1 MEKSISPEKMKY
13 LRLLGEQYPT
23 VEALCTEI
31 TRLSAQLSLP
41 KGTEH
46 FMSDIHGEYEAFC
59 HIMNNCS
66 GVIREKVRLWLGD
79 QLTSEEADALCT
91 LIYYPDAILKQHRQ
105 KGELTPAWYRA
116 QVERMLHLARMLSS
130 KYTRE
135 KVRRSMPTD
144 WEFLLDELMH
154 YQADEPVALTEQE
167 DNRRRYH
174 DAIVNS
180 LIATAGA
187 PGFIKALTAL
197 IKNLAVDRLHVV
209 GDIFDRGPRADSIMD
224 ILMGHHS
231 VDIEWGNHDVLWMG
245 AASGSECCIAGVLRN
260 SLAHGNMDILE
271 RGYGIPLREL
281 TLFAEKTYPSLPLDQ
296 AQLQTVNILLF
307 KLEGQ
312 LIQRNPEFQMED
324 RLLLHRADWA
334 RRQIEI
340 DGAVWPL
347 RDVPVPTVDPADPYR
362 LSDGEAQLVAGLR
375 RSFTHSLR
383 LHEHV
388 AFLYQ
393 RGWMY
398 RVFNGNL
405 LFHGCVP
412 LNKDGTFLEKTFQGE
427 KLSGRALMDY
437 ADRMARRA
445 FYTGDEAAL
454 DFMWY
459 LWCGTDSPVCGRQ
472 IKTFARAFVTDER
485 AWQEPRNPYYEW
497 YNSAETCE
505 RILAEFDLRDANAR
519 IINGHTPI
527 RVSHGESPLKA
538 GGRLVVID
546 GGFCRAYQKT
556 TGIAGYTLIAN
567 SHGMRLM
574 SHQPFTSLRDA
585 RETGRDIH
593 SQSFEFAAFPHRK
606 YVRDTDYGKLL
617 QERIEDLTTLL
628 EACRSGQITL
638 QK

>member
-1 MEKSISPEKMKY
+1 MNESLSPEALKY
-13 LRLLGEQYPT
+13 LRLLGEQFPT
-23 VEALCTEI
+23 IEALCTEI

-66 GVIREKVRLWLGD
+66 GVIKEKVRLWLGD
-79 QLTSEEADALCT
+79 QMTANEIDEFCT
-91 LIYYPDAILKQHRQ
+91 LIYYPDAIIKQHHQ
-105 KGELTPAWYRA
+105 KDTATPEWYRT
-116 QVERMLHLARMLSS
+116 QVARMVHLSRMLSS

-135 KVRRSMPTD
+135 KVRRAMPES
-144 WEFLLDELMH
+144 WAFLLDELMH
-154 YQADEPVALTEQE
+154 YQDDEAGAFSEQE

-174 DAIVNS
+174 DAIMEA
-180 LIATAGA
+180 LIATSSGDSL
-187 PGFIKALTAL
+187 IKALSVL

-224 ILMGHHS
+224 ILIRHHS

-245 AASGSECCIAGVLRN
+245 AASGSECCVAGVLRN
-260 SLAHGNMDILE
+260 SLAYGNMDILE
-271 RGYGIPLREL
+271 RGYGIPLRSL
-281 TLFAEKTYPSLPLDQ
+281 SVFAEKTYPDLPLEKAMLQ
-296 AQLQTVNILLF
+296 AVTIMMF

-312 LIQRNPEFQMED
+312 LIQRNPEFEMED
-324 RLLLHRADWA
+324 RLLLDKIDWEKK
-334 RRQIEI
+334 RIEI
-340 DGAVWPL
+340 DGMIWPI
-347 RDVPVPTVDPADPYR
+347 RDLPLPTVNRKDPYA
-362 LSDGEAQLVAGLR
+362 LTAEETEVISSLR
-375 RSFTHSLR
+375 RAFTHSLR

-388 AFLYQ
+388 AFLYR

-398 RVFNGNL
+398 RAFNGNL

-412 LNKDGTFLEKTFQGE
+412 LNEDGSFLKKTLGGKE
-427 KLSGRALMDY
+427 RSGKAFMDY
-437 ADRMARRA
+437 ADQMARQA
-445 FYTGDEAAL
+445 FYQGNQEAL

-472 IKTFARAFVTDER
+472 IKTFARAFIADEA
-485 AWQEPRNPYYEW
+485 AWQEPRNPYYTW
-497 YNSAETCE
+497 YNQEETCKK
-505 RILAEFDLRDANAR
+505 ILAEFGLNDEEAH

-527 RVSHGESPLKA
+527 RVTHGESPLKA
-538 GGRLVVID
+538 GGRLIVID

-574 SHQPFTSLRDA
+574 SHQPFTTLRDA
-585 RETGRDIH
+585 QETGRDIH
-593 SQSFEFAAFPHRK
+593 SQSFEFASYPVRK
-606 YVRDTDYGKLL
+606 YVVDTDHGKILK
-617 QERIEDLTTLL
+617 ERMEDLVMLL
-628 EACRSGQITL
+628 NAYRSGMINP